1 MDGWMEAATSLHRK
15 GRHTFTWHIHLP
27 HVQCDTVTCDAMRDR
42 AERRCRIPH
51 IPLGA
56 GMAMPRVP
64 AAVETGKIS
73 LSLCFFFTRTTT
85 ARSFQTARD
94 STERKTARYARPR
107 RPGPGLPACLRS
119 RRSPAVVAPAAFE
132 AGWMDGWVSRRPKNR

>member
-56 GMAMPRVP
+56 GVAMPRVP

-73 LSLCFFFTRTTT
+73 LSLCFFFYQNHH
-85 ARSFQTARD
+85 RSLVPNGKGFD
-94 STERKTARYARPR
+94 RKENSKICKTSAP
-107 RPGPGLPACLRS
+107 S
-119 RRSPAVVAPAAFE
+119 RF
-132 AGWMDGWVSRRPKNR
+132 